1 MSFWSDFFQRELI
14 IRVASTDLMDLV
26 LVVFFAIPTSF
37 QNYPKGYLL
46 RKRVAII
53 ILSLSKRLLST
64 LPSRTYM
71 SPHVLA
77 PCQEL
82 FPNPISLISPSP
94 SFSAHHFQID
104 RSYIVKKCW
113 FPSWFSQLHD
123 VPVSKALRCFKAVAS
138 SCWCGA
144 DLCNQGCSSNSLA
157 ERRRLGSTFSSR
169 SITSLASWETPSQS
183 SME

>member
-14 IRVASTDLMDLV
+14 IRVASMDLMDL

-123 VPVSKALRCFKAVAS
+123 VPWCPMTKQPRLAAHPARWMHDGHHGRLWCWQKHSSGPILGEFNGKKWIKMVVSC
-138 SCWCGA
+138 
-144 DLCNQGCSSNSLA
+144 
-157 ERRRLGSTFSSR
+157 
-169 SITSLASWETPSQS
+169 
-183 SME
+183 

>member
-14 IRVASTDLMDLV
+14 IRVASMDLMDLV

-123 VPVSKALRCFKAVAS
+123 VP
-138 SCWCGA
+138 WCPSFQG
-144 DLCNQGCSSNSLA
+144 LEMFQGCSFQLLMWCRSLQPGMFQQ
-157 ERRRLGSTFSSR
+157 LLSR
-169 SITSLASWETPSQS
+169 KTSAGLHL
-183 SME
+183 